1 MRQKINC
8 HQSGLTL
15 IELMIVVAIIGIL
28 AAIAIPQFTTYQR
41 RSFNAAATSDMVNF
55 QKSQTT
61 FYNDWGGFG
70 SSDIVAHAGW
80 DVAGV
85 ALNGP
90 GSAATGISGNN
101 QYIQIALSNN
111 VRLFCNTAA
120 GGQTYSAS
128 AKHVAGNRAFASEA
142 EQTATYF
149 GQDDGPAGLTAPS
162 TPWAALTIG
171 CTPGIDMVSG
181 VTAIG
186 AGFWTAM

>member
-1 MRQKINC
+1 MRQKMNY
-8 HQSGLTL
+8 HQSGFTL
-15 IELMIVVAIIGIL
+15 IEIMIVVAIIGIL
-28 AAIAIPQFTTYQR
+28 AAIAIPQFTVYQR
-41 RSFNAAATSDMVNF
+41 RSYNSAATSDVVNF

-61 FYNDWGGFG
+61 FYNDRGGFG
-70 SSDIVAHAGW
+70 SSDIAAHAGW

-90 GSAATGISGNN
+90 GSAATGIAGDN
-101 QYIQIALSNN
+101 QYIRIALSNK

-120 GGQTYSAS
+120 DGQTYSAS
-128 AKHVAGNRAFASEA
+128 AKHLAGNRAFASES
-142 EQTATYF
+142 EQTAIFF

-181 VTAIG
+181 ATAIG
-186 AGFWTAM
+186 AGFWTAI